1 MFFGNNCSACG
12 RALEKAGRSRIHMG
26 IGVSDI
32 HIEGKFGDDKYGQT
46 LGEKKARILEMAV
59 EAVRH
64 AHGLADLDFLVE
76 LLEAVVEV
84 GAGVLNIPDTTGY
97 AVPVQYGA
105 LIGAICERVTAGNE
119 AVVSVHCHDDL
130 GLAVANTLAGVAQG
144 ARQVE
149 GAATGRR
156 NRPMPWI

>member
-1 MFFGNNCSACG
+1 ML
-12 RALEKAGRSRIHMG
+12 R
-26 IGVSDI
+26 
-32 HIEGKFGDDKYGQT
+32 EGKFGDDKYGQT

-64 AHGLADLDFLVE
+64 AHGLADEGDSYAEDAGRADLDFLVE
-76 LLEAVVEV
+76 LLQAVVEA

-97 AVPVQYGA
+97 AVLVQYGA

-130 GLAVANTLAGVAQG
+130 GLARDSSAVRAPT
-144 ARQVE
+144 
-149 GAATGRR
+149 
-156 NRPMPWI
+156 

>member
-1 MFFGNNCSACG
+1 M
-12 RALEKAGRSRIHMG
+12 
-26 IGVSDI
+26 
-32 HIEGKFGDDKYGQT
+32 Q
-46 LGEKKARILEMAV
+46 
-59 EAVRH
+59 
-64 AHGLADLDFLVE
+64 
-76 LLEAVVEV
+76 AVVEA

-149 GAATGRR
+149 GTINGIGERAGNAALEEVVMALR
-156 NRPMPWI
+156 NAFCR